1 MCWFVF
7 VHVSLGGSNKTS
19 GRIFLV
25 DISIPLFYGNLWN
38 VVCLTQQETVNLE
51 SDTSKLNLAPHT
63 ERKVNH
69 WTTILRSRV
78 CGGGTRRLT
87 LLLLLRVLFGRGG
100 GLILLFRSSFQFCFS
115 FLFFFSYQAGS
126 KRWDW
131 STCQSEG
138 PLGPLEVLEGTE

>member
-1 MCWFVF
+1 M
-7 VHVSLGGSNKTS
+7 HVSLGGSNKTS
-19 GRIFLV
+19 GRVFLV
-25 DISIPLFYGNLWN
+25 DISIPLFYGNLRN

-69 WTTILRSRV
+69 WAMVLRSRV
-78 CGGGTRRLT
+78 SGGGTRRLT
-87 LLLLLRVLFGRGG
+87 FLLLLRVPFGRGG

-126 KRWDW
+126 KRWD
-131 STCQSEG
+131 
-138 PLGPLEVLEGTE
+138 